1 MNFPS
6 AWAKLK
12 QTAVNKGW
20 INEQVAETE
29 KIKKKQPA
37 VRQWMQTNE
46 NLHDGHSDRATAAQG
61 IGQSLAYRTAQLQLQ
76 HRCCSWY

>member
-20 INEQVAETE
+20 INEHIAETE
-29 KIKKKQPA
+29 KIEKKQPA
-37 VRQWMQTNE
+37 VKQW
-46 NLHDGHSDRATAAQG
+46 L
-61 IGQSLAYRTAQLQLQ
+61 
-76 HRCCSWY
+76 